1 MHHYF
6 MCCEEEKGRLFTV
19 IYCDT
24 ELTLG
29 SCRPDFRNV
38 NMCKNVAFELV
49 IKMLKMISQKTQ

>member
-1 MHHYF
+1 
-6 MCCEEEKGRLFTV
+6 MCCEEEKGRLFPV

-24 ELTLG
+24 ALTLG

-49 IKMLKMISQKTQ
+49 IKMLKMINQKTQ